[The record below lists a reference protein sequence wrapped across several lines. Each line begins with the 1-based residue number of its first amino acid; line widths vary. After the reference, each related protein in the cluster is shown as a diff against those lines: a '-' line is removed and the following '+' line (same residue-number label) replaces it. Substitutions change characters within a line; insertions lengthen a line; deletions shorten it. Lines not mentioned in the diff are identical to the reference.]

1 MNHGYIHSICTLLD
15 VPHMTSQQVTFVIHF
30 LRVRNAVAAAHMV
43 GVQPA
48 TARGWLSDDP
58 SMPQMLQHLAERETH
73 EFEVTKG
80 MLNDMLMEAWTI
92 SADATE
98 KVAVVRELGKLNGQ
112 YPDSK
117 GNTLSVNAQINV
129 GGEKH
134 GQVEFK
140 GMKQIQQ
147 MSDSDLQQLAGN
159 RFADSLINRA
169 PREDDQELVYDQ
181 TLDMHVPSKEAKK

>member
-48 TARGWLSDDP
+48 TARGWLSDDL
-58 SMPQMLQHLAERETH
+58 SMPQVLQHLAERETH

-80 MLNDMLMEAWTI
+80 MLNEMLMEAWTI

-181 TLDMHVPSKEAKK
+181 TLDMHVTSKEAKK

>member
-58 SMPQMLQHLAERETH
+58 SMPQVLQHLAERETH

-181 TLDMHVPSKEAKK
+181 TLDMHVPAKEAKK